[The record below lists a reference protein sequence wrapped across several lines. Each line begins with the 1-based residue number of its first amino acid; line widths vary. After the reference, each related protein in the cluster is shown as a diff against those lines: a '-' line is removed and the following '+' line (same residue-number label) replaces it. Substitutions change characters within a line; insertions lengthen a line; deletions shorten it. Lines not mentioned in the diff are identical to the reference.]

1 MSLPPLQISCDTQ
14 WDRRTSGTSGRA
26 RLAGYVRLFAYKV
39 LTVLRYYIS
48 SLLHLLLFSLRD
60 CPTHIKYVFPK
71 HFCSPCYGFRLFR
84 KLSSEISCRSSS
96 LSALSHTRKA
106 RSVHI
111 HIPELAKIVR
121 MCRFSPK
128 TASGL
133 PVMAVSCL
141 SFANVLRNTESY
153 ELRSHVVSKVENRQH
168 VYRFRRKYVSVE
180 SMECGC
186 VLRDLWLV
194 LRDLNRG
201 SVTKPSF
208 TVTS

>member
-1 MSLPPLQISCDTQ
+1 LTYVFSNAPEGTTWCALPSKYPHHHNMSLPPLQISCDTQ

-48 SLLHLLLFSLRD
+48 FLLHLLLFSLRD

-121 MCRFSPK
+121 MCRFSIDVVK
-128 TASGL
+128 TEWDGDDDGAHLHSL
-133 PVMAVSCL
+133 YECSQ
-141 SFANVLRNTESY
+141 LRHDT
-153 ELRSHVVSKVENRQH
+153 
-168 VYRFRRKYVSVE
+168 
-180 SMECGC
+180 
-186 VLRDLWLV
+186 
-194 LRDLNRG
+194 
-201 SVTKPSF
+201 
-208 TVTS
+208 